1 MASRQNG
8 IATDFLPVSPVV
20 GSASPAA
27 AGHDVQGPVME
38 ELIRRLRVREREL
51 SEANAKIEMLM
62 AEKRRGAD
70 SAERKRLSLDP
81 SSLSLGAVSRED
93 SNVSVG
99 WMSASGMS
107 GATTSDG
114 TLESELEIKKLKERM
129 KIVEEA
135 LRAMRDEAREH
146 VLAIK
151 SQDIVLNRLLGSGSF
166 AEVHSATWHLP
177 CAVKRLKVCGG
188 AEGVG
193 GAVHVRV
200 CQYSTHTNTG
210 QCACVSIHTHTQTQ
224 DNVRHNKYEVQK
236 FQREAYLLRSLL
248 HPGVLRVL
256 GFCKVDHALFFSL
269 SFSYHYSLT

>member
-1 MASRQNG
+1 VASRQNG
-8 IATDFLPVSPVV
+8 IATDFGPGSPVV
-20 GSASPAA
+20 GSAAPAA

-38 ELIRRLRVREREL
+38 ELIRRLRLREREL

-62 AEKRRGAD
+62 ADKRRGAD

-93 SNVSVG
+93 SNMSVG

-114 TLESELEIKKLKERM
+114 TLESEMEIKKLKERM

-188 AEGVG
+188 GGGGEGG
-193 GAVHVRV
+193 YV
-200 CQYSTHTNTG
+200 CVCVNTHTHTHTNIG
-210 QCACVSIHTHTQTQ
+210 QCAAQQV
-224 DNVRHNKYEVQK
+224 
-236 FQREAYLLRSLL
+236 
-248 HPGVLRVL
+248 
-256 GFCKVDHALFFSL
+256 
-269 SFSYHYSLT
+269 